1 MEAKRTTKTDIKFKD
16 IRVVNGQVVEFE
28 TGDEV
33 NLIANLAEVY
43 GEEPFTLSCTTK
55 TEEVI
60 ELESN
65 DFDL

>member
-16 IRVVNGQVVEFE
+16 IKIIDQKVVDFE
-28 TGDEV
+28 TGEEI
-33 NLIANLAEVY
+33 NLISNLLEVY

-55 TEEVI
+55 TEEII

-65 DFDL
+65 DFD

>member
-1 MEAKRTTKTDIKFKD
+1 MEAKRTTKTDIKFKEIKVAD
-16 IRVVNGQVVEFE
+16 GRVVDFE
-28 TGDEV
+28 TGDEI

>member
-16 IRVVNGQVVEFE
+16 IKIENQRVIDFE
-28 TGDEV
+28 TGEEI

-43 GEEPFTLSCTTK
+43 GDEPFSLACTTK
-55 TEEVI
+55 LEEII

-65 DFDL
+65 DFD